1 MNNES
6 FEQEEDGKSLLQRLR
21 EGVFPV
27 KPTDKAPV
35 KLLKDS
41 AFYLFAVMALLVTV
55 LLGGAIM
62 FVL

>member
-21 EGVFPV
+21 ESMFPV
-27 KPTDKAPV
+27 KPTDNAPV

-41 AFYLFAVMALLVTV
+41 AFYLFAVMALLVTI

>member
-21 EGVFPV
+21 ESMFPV
-27 KPTDKAPV
+27 KPTDNAPV

>member
-21 EGVFPV
+21 ESMFPV
-27 KPTDKAPV
+27 KSTDNAPV

-41 AFYLFAVMALLVTV
+41 AFYLFAVMALLVTI

>member
-1 MNNES
+1 MNNELYDQ
-6 FEQEEDGKSLLQRLR
+6 QEEDKPLLQRLR
-21 EGVFPV
+21 SSILPV
-27 KPTDKAPV
+27 KSTDTVPV

-41 AFYLFAVMALLVTV
+41 AFYLFAVMALLVTL

>member
-6 FEQEEDGKSLLQRLR
+6 YDQQEEDKPLLQRLR
-21 EGVFPV
+21 GSVFPV
-27 KPTDKAPV
+27 KPTDTTSV

-41 AFYLFAVMALLVTV
+41 AFYLFAVMALLVTL